1 MKKLLL
7 IASVVILSLGAKAQ
21 TAPALAKLVR
31 LTDTATLYHPAAD
44 AKADI
49 AAAVR
54 QAAASHKNVLLQ
66 IGGNW
71 CIWCLYFND
80 LVKKDADLDRY
91 LRDNYVVVHVNFSP
105 ENKNEQVLAD
115 LGYPQ
120 RFGFPVFVVLDDK
133 GTRLHT
139 QNSSYLEE
147 GKGHSKAKV
156 MEFFQNW
163 SPKAIDPKTYAIKAK

>member
-7 IASVVILSLGAKAQ
+7 IISLIILGLGAKAQ
-21 TAPALAKLVR
+21 TTAVPAKAVNP
-31 LTDTATLYHPAAD
+31 TDTSRVYNPAAD
-44 AKADI
+44 AKAEI
-49 AAAVR
+49 AAAVK
-54 QAAASHKNVLLQ
+54 QAAASHKNVFLQ

-80 LVKKDADLDRY
+80 LVKKDAELDKY
-91 LRDNYVVVHVNFSP
+91 LRENYVVVHVNYSP

-133 GTRLHT
+133 GKRLHT
-139 QNSSYLEE
+139 QNSAYLEE
-147 GKGHSKAKV
+147 GRGHSKAKV
-156 MEFFQNW
+156 MEFFHNW
-163 SPKAIDPKTYAIKAK
+163 SPAAIDPETYKGR